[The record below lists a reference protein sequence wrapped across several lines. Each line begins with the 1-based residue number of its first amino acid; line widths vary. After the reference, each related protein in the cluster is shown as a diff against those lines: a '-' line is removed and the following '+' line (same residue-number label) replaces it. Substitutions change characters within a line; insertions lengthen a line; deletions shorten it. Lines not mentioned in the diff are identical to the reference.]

1 MVERFVTG
9 AQLLSFL
16 SDLPQIK
23 TNFPSI
29 PDKNKRTS
37 EDYSVI

>member
-1 MVERFVTG
+1 MVE
-9 AQLLSFL
+9 QLCL

-29 PDKNKRTS
+29 PDKNKCAS
-37 EDYSVI
+37 EDYGVI